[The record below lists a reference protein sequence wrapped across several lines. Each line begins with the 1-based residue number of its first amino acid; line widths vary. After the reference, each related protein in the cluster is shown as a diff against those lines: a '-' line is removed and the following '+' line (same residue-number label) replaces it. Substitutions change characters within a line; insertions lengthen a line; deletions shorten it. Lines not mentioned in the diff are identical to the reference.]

1 MAVGKREQ
9 PVHRVLVGEIQVV
22 QLASLVDTAFQG
34 PARLQLQGH
43 EPIGIASGNSGLTDQ
58 EWCPLLGIEGLEP
71 QRRTGLLE
79 PEAEAGSKVL
89 ATAAQRVA
97 IAVQVALADTAEVEA
112 IQAGLHQSVLACPPA
127 ARLGLDLF
135 QHKQFPL
142 GPAKGLCEHSKAL
155 LRDGYAVKR
164 RSCCALL
171 RQASNEP
178 HGSQTGSPQVG
189 SAHAR

>member
-1 MAVGKREQ
+1 M
-9 PVHRVLVGEIQVV
+9 
-22 QLASLVDTAFQG
+22 
-34 PARLQLQGH
+34 
-43 EPIGIASGNSGLTDQ
+43 GIASGNSGLTDQ
-58 EWCPLLGIEGLEP
+58 EWSPLLGIEGLEP

-135 QHKQFPL
+135 QPK
-142 GPAKGLCEHSKAL
+142 
-155 LRDGYAVKR
+155 
-164 RSCCALL
+164 
-171 RQASNEP
+171 
-178 HGSQTGSPQVG
+178 
-189 SAHAR
+189 